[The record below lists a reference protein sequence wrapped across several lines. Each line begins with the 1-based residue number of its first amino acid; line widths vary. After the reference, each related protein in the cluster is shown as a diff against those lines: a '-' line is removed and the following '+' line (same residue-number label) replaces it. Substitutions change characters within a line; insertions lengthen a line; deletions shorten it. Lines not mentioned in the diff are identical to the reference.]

1 VQVRVASLNTTI
13 DAMLL
18 AELGIEY
25 NVSDSDSDSDSGGGI
40 ISASLSIDFVQRF
53 NFSVAEDGTISF
65 LSPQAR
71 TEGYVPMLVFD
82 KAGASTV
89 LAESIFYNLKAR
101 AVFCEQP
108 RIAKKR
114 AAAAHSRAVAP
125 HSIVQCPEIGW
136 YGSGEACTPCPKVRC
151 ACATLPLV
159 LTNPLKHLR
168 IEPFD
173 LPRRIRGHRCRSWAG
188 RNVSRRLPSVAARR
202 VLE

>member
-1 VQVRVASLNTTI
+1 VQVQVASLNATI
-13 DAMLL
+13 NAMLL
-18 AELGIEY
+18 AELGIQY

-101 AVFCEQP
+101 PPRAAFCEQL

-114 AAAAHSRAVAP
+114 AETAHSRAVAP
-125 HSIVQCPEIGW
+125 RSIVQCPQIGW

-159 LTNPLKHLR
+159 LTDP
-168 IEPFD
+168 
-173 LPRRIRGHRCRSWAG
+173 
-188 RNVSRRLPSVAARR
+188 
-202 VLE
+202 

>member
-1 VQVRVASLNTTI
+1 
-13 DAMLL
+13 MLL
-18 AELGIEY
+18 AELGIQY

-53 NFSVAEDGTISF
+53 NFSVAEDSTISF

-82 KAGASTV
+82 QAGASTV
-89 LAESIFYNLKAR
+89 LAESIFYNLKARPPR

-125 HSIVQCPEIGW
+125 HSTVQCPQIGW

-151 ACATLPLV
+151 ACATLPLAF
-159 LTNPLKHLR
+159 TNRLMHKR
-168 IEPFD
+168 SEPCKA
-173 LPRRIRGHRCRSWAG
+173 PRRIRGDRC
-188 RNVSRRLPSVAARR
+188 
-202 VLE
+202 